1 MVKFCGEYSK
11 TSTRVIGVRLKDGAR
26 SRNRTGTVFLP
37 RDFKSLASTSSA
49 IRAYCS
55 GKTDLEWCI
64 TRRERQ
70 FTP

>member
-37 RDFKSLASTSSA
+37 RDFKAVRIQTAQLSA
-49 IRAYCS
+49 DLS
-55 GKTDLEWCI
+55 GI
-64 TRRERQ
+64 NTRV
-70 FTP
+70 